1 MQCNGRKILLV
12 NVTRLEEGKVWPT
25 GTFIVVTFEP
35 VIFVFFSKL
44 LLSGLIGREIVE
56 RLEKKQ
62 ERIMCLFFLV
72 CRNIR

>member
-12 NVTRLEEGKVWPT
+12 NVTRLEEGKVWQT

-62 ERIMCLFFLV
+62 ERIMCVFFLV